1 MYKDF
6 LVDCHRAEEDGNKKG
21 KLVITRT
28 IQEQQDIPLSILH
41 FLGYF
46 LLGGER
52 NMKQRIPANSITSK
66 LVLKS
71 MYASGSTGPFIAN
84 RYRHRFE

>member
-28 IQEQQDIPLSILH
+28 TEEQQDIPLSILH

-46 LLGGER
+46 LR
-52 NMKQRIPANSITSK
+52 NIKQRILANSITSK